1 MLSTHIIAI
10 HISLTCDLMILSIQI
25 RLTLDFILYSLLFIS
40 IIYSCSVSLPPL
52 AHLPPPLSLLLLL
65 LLPLPLLLLLLLLP
79 LIPFTSLTRMHLM
92 QSVHFI
98 VFVSSSDIEE
108 ETVYLC
114 LLPVSYLFET
124 FYYSVEFQLHTK

>member
-65 LLPLPLLLLLLLLP
+65 LLLPLLLLP